1 MICEEREG
9 DRACEMVSFTLEY
22 FFYSS
27 TTLLPF
33 AISLIT
39 HGLLLLR
46 SLQKKYYS
54 ISGCSLQHLYFVISP
69 WVSCP
74 WVFFTLP
81 FSSVVSVLKDWCQ
94 VINFTSSG
102 LLGKKKIP
110 VQTDGLFYRQ
120 KHPSIFSAKPL
131 KHFSTT
137 WWCMPIDEMPEL
149 HNGKIR
155 KGSKFFSP
163 KKLLL
168 VQVALNWWKDMSWS
182 RNFIFGSC
190 ST

>member
-9 DRACEMVSFTLEY
+9 DRTCEMVSFTLEY

-27 TTLLPF
+27 TALLPF
-33 AISLIT
+33 AVSLIT

-46 SLQKKYYS
+46 SPQKKYYF
-54 ISGCSLQHLYFVISP
+54 ISGFSLQHLYFIISS
-69 WVSCP
+69 WVSYLL
-74 WVFFTLP
+74 VLLTLP
-81 FSSVVSVLKDWCQ
+81 FSSGVSVLKNWCQ
-94 VINFTSSG
+94 RINFTSSRE
-102 LLGKKKIP
+102 KKIS
-110 VQTDGLFYRQ
+110 VQTNGLFYRQ
-120 KHPSIFSAKPL
+120 KHPSIFSAKPS
-131 KHFSTT
+131 KHFSTM
-137 WWCMPIDEMPEL
+137 WLCMPTDEMPKL

-168 VQVALNWWKDMSWS
+168 VQVALNWWNDMSWN

-190 ST
+190 NT